1 MTAFAAFSQG
11 PLVNLV
17 AKAAMLSPVSR
28 VNHITSPVALA
39 ACWMFADQVISMLQ
53 MISCII
59 LCVGVCSNIIFHK

>member
-17 AKAAMLSPVSR
+17 AKAAMLSPVSH

-39 ACWMFADQVISMLQ
+39 ACWMFADQVISM
-53 MISCII
+53 
-59 LCVGVCSNIIFHK
+59 